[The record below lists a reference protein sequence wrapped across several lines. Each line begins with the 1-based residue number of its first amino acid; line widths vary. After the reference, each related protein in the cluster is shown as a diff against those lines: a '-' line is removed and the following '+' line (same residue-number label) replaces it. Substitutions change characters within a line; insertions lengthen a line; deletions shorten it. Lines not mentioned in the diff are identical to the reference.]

1 MLARWAQ
8 AWLVHS
14 KKSESTYVNTERPM
28 NIISPDNQGFS
39 TPRLGRI
46 NAVMQRYV
54 DQRKLA
60 GMVTL
65 VARRG
70 EVVHFE
76 TCGQADITTSA
87 PMRHDTLFRIY
98 SMTKPITS
106 AAVLMLFEEGHFQLS
121 DPIARYIPAF
131 TDVKVLDNSAGSGV
145 RYVDPIRPISVRHL
159 LTHTAGLSYGFDENV
174 YIDDL
179 YRERIYTLRE
189 TKPDITLEEFIQ
201 AIAKLP
207 LAHQPGSAYRYSFAT
222 DVLGLLVQV
231 VAGMPFEEF
240 LRQRI
245 FEPLGMSDTG
255 FYVPAEQIGRF
266 AATHGPDAEHGLTV
280 IDAPATSEYARPTRL
295 PSGGG
300 GLVSST
306 SDYLRFAQML
316 LNQGELDGER
326 LLGRKTVELMASN
339 HLPAGVH
346 PLDDAYSGFGLG
358 VSVLLDPAQAQ
369 NLGSVGTYGW
379 GGAANTNFWIDPREE
394 LIGILMLQFMP
405 SDTYPV
411 SPNFRT
417 LVYQALVD

>member
-1 MLARWAQ
+1 MNIVSPESVGFSSARLARI
-8 AWLVHS
+8 
-14 KKSESTYVNTERPM
+14 NT
-28 NIISPDNQGFS
+28 
-39 TPRLGRI
+39 
-46 NAVMQRYV
+46 VMQRYV

-70 EVVHFE
+70 QTVHFE
-76 TCGQADITTSA
+76 TCGMADVATGT

-106 AAVLMLFEEGHFQLS
+106 AALLMLFEEGRFQLS

-131 TDVKVLDNSAGSGV
+131 ADVKVLDNSAGSGV
-145 RYVDPIRPISVRHL
+145 RYVTQVRPISIRDL

-174 YIDDL
+174 YIDEL
-179 YRERIYTLRE
+179 YREQVYTLRE
-189 TKPDITLEEFIQ
+189 AQPNLTLEEFVEV
-201 AIAKLP
+201 IAKLP
-207 LAHQPGSAYRYSFAT
+207 LAHQPGSAFRYSFAT

-231 VAGMPFEEF
+231 IAGMPFAEF

-245 FEPLGMSDTG
+245 FEPLGMNDTS
-255 FYVPAEQIGRF
+255 FSVPAEQIGRF
-266 AATHGPDAEHGLTV
+266 AANHGPDAEHGLVVT
-280 IDAPATSEYARPTRL
+280 DAPATSDYARPTHL

-316 LNQGELDGER
+316 LNQGELDGVR
-326 LLGRKTVELMASN
+326 LLGRKTVELMTAN

-346 PLDDAYSGFGLG
+346 PFDDTCSGFGLG
-358 VSVLLDPAQAQ
+358 VSVLLDLAQSQ
-369 NLGSVGTYGW
+369 SLGSVGTYGW
-379 GGAANTNFWIDPREE
+379 GGAANTNFWIDPREQ

-411 SPNFRT
+411 SPDFRT

>member
-1 MLARWAQ
+1 MNIVSPESVGFSSARLARI
-8 AWLVHS
+8 
-14 KKSESTYVNTERPM
+14 NT
-28 NIISPDNQGFS
+28 
-39 TPRLGRI
+39 
-46 NAVMQRYV
+46 VMQRYV

-70 EVVHFE
+70 QTVHFE
-76 TCGQADITTSA
+76 TCGMADVATGT

-106 AAVLMLFEEGHFQLS
+106 AALLMLFEEGRFQLS

-131 TDVKVLDNSAGSGV
+131 ADVKVLDNSAGSGV
-145 RYVDPIRPISVRHL
+145 RYVAPVRPISIRDL

-174 YIDDL
+174 YIDEL
-179 YRERIYTLRE
+179 YREQVYTLRE
-189 TKPDITLEEFIQ
+189 AQPNLTLEEFVEV
-201 AIAKLP
+201 IAKLP
-207 LAHQPGSAYRYSFAT
+207 LAHQPGSAFRYSFAT
-222 DVLGLLVQV
+222 DVVGLLVQV
-231 VAGMPFEEF
+231 IAGMPFAEF

-245 FEPLGMSDTG
+245 FEPLGMNDTS
-255 FYVPAEQIGRF
+255 FSVPAEQIGRF
-266 AATHGPDAEHGLTV
+266 AATHGPDAERGLVVT
-280 IDAPATSEYARPTRL
+280 DAPTTSDYARPTHL

-316 LNQGELDGER
+316 LNQGELDGVR
-326 LLGRKTVELMASN
+326 LLGRKTVELMTAN

-346 PLDDAYSGFGLG
+346 PFDDTCSGFGLG
-358 VSVLLDPAQAQ
+358 VSVLLDLAQSQ

-379 GGAANTNFWIDPREE
+379 GGAANTNFWIDPREQ

-411 SPNFRT
+411 SPDFRT

>member
-1 MLARWAQ
+1 MNIVSPESVGFSAARLARI
-8 AWLVHS
+8 
-14 KKSESTYVNTERPM
+14 NT
-28 NIISPDNQGFS
+28 
-39 TPRLGRI
+39 L
-46 NAVMQRYV
+46 MQRYV
-54 DQRKLA
+54 DERKLA

-70 EVVHFE
+70 QTVHFE
-76 TCGQADITTSA
+76 TCGLADIAAGA
-87 PMRHDTLFRIY
+87 PMRRDTLFRIY

-106 AAVLMLFEEGHFQLS
+106 TAVLMLFEEGRFQLS
-121 DPIARYIPAF
+121 DPVAQYIPAF
-131 TDVKVLDNSAGSGV
+131 ADVKVLDNSAGSGV
-145 RYVDPIRPISVRHL
+145 HYIAPVRPISIRDL

-179 YRERIYTLRE
+179 YRERVYALRE
-189 TKPDITLEEFIQ
+189 ANPDLTLEDFVQ
-201 AIAKLP
+201 AIGKLP
-207 LAHQPGSAYRYSFAT
+207 LAHQPGSAFRYSFAT

-231 VAGMPFEEF
+231 VAGVPFEEF
-240 LRQRI
+240 LRRRI
-245 FEPLGMSDTG
+245 FEPLGMVDTS
-255 FYVPAEQIGRF
+255 FHVPAEQIGRF
-266 AATHGPDAEHGLTV
+266 AATHGPDPEHGLAVT
-280 IDAPATSEYARPTRL
+280 DAPATSDFARPTRV

-316 LNQGELDGER
+316 LNQGELDGAR
-326 LLGRKTVELMASN
+326 LLGRKTVELMAAN

-346 PLDDAYSGFGLG
+346 PFDETFRGFGLG

-379 GGAANTNFWIDPREE
+379 GGAANTNFWVDPQEQ

>member
-1 MLARWAQ
+1 MNSMEKQ
-8 AWLVHS
+8 MNTFDP
-14 KKSESTYVNTERPM
+14 ESV
-28 NIISPDNQGFS
+28 GFS
-39 TPRLGRI
+39 SVRLGRI
-46 NAVMQRYV
+46 NTVMQHYV

-70 EVVHFE
+70 QIVHFE
-76 TCGQADITTSA
+76 TCGVADIATGA
-87 PMRHDTLFRIY
+87 PMHHDTLFRIY
-98 SMTKPITS
+98 SMTKPVTS
-106 AAVLMLFEEGHFQLS
+106 AAVLMLFEEGHIQLS

-131 TDVKVLDNSAGSGV
+131 ADVKVLDNSAGSGV
-145 RYVDPIRPISVRHL
+145 RYVAPVRPISIRDL

-179 YRERIYTLRE
+179 YREHIYTLRE
-189 TKPDITLEEFIQ
+189 ASPDLTLEDFIH
-201 AIAKLP
+201 AVAKLP
-207 LAHQPGSAYRYSFAT
+207 LAHQPGSAFRYSFAT

-231 VAGMPFEEF
+231 VAGMPFADF
-240 LRQRI
+240 LLRRI
-245 FEPLGMSDTG
+245 FEPLGMVDTG
-255 FYVPAEQIGRF
+255 FHVPAEQIGRF
-266 AATHGPDAEHGLTV
+266 AATHGPDPEHGLIVT
-280 IDAPATSEYARPTRL
+280 DAPATSDFARPTRA

-316 LNQGELDGER
+316 LNQGQLDGVR
-326 LLGRKTVELMASN
+326 LLGRKTVELMVAN

-346 PLDDAYSGFGLG
+346 PSDETFSGFGLG

-379 GGAANTNFWIDPREE
+379 GGAANTNFWIDPQEQ
-394 LIGILMLQFMP
+394 LIGILMVQFMP

>member
-1 MLARWAQ
+1 
-8 AWLVHS
+8 
-14 KKSESTYVNTERPM
+14 M
-28 NIISPDNQGFS
+28 NIVSPESVGFS
-39 TPRLGRI
+39 TERMGRI
-46 NAVMQRYV
+46 STVMRRYV
-54 DQRKLA
+54 DERKLA
-60 GMVTL
+60 GMTTL

-70 EVVHFE
+70 QTVHFE
-76 TCGQADITTSA
+76 TCGMADVASGA
-87 PMRHDTLFRIY
+87 PMRLDTLFRIY

-106 AAVLMLFEEGHFQLS
+106 TAVLMLFEEGRFLLS
-121 DPIARYIPAF
+121 DPVAKYIPEFA
-131 TDVKVLDNSAGSGV
+131 DIRVLDNSAGSGV
-145 RYVDPIRPISVRHL
+145 RYVAPVRPISIRDL
-159 LTHTAGLSYGFDENV
+159 LTHTAGLSYGFDDNV
-174 YIDDL
+174 YIDEL
-179 YRERIYTLRE
+179 YREQIWALRE
-189 TKPDITLEEFIQ
+189 SHPELTLESFVQ

-207 LAHQPGSAYRYSFAT
+207 LAHQPGSAFRYSFAT

-245 FEPLGMSDTG
+245 FEPLGMVDTG
-255 FYVPAEQIGRF
+255 FYVPAEQVGRF
-266 AATHGPDAEHGLTV
+266 AATHGPDTEHGLKVT
-280 IDAPATSEYARPTRL
+280 DAPATSDFARPTRL

-316 LNQGELDGER
+316 LNQGQLDDVR

-346 PLDDAYSGFGLG
+346 PFEDTSSGFGLG

-369 NLGSVGTYGW
+369 NLGSVGTFGW

>member
-1 MLARWAQ
+1 MNIVSPESVGFSSARLARI
-8 AWLVHS
+8 
-14 KKSESTYVNTERPM
+14 NT
-28 NIISPDNQGFS
+28 
-39 TPRLGRI
+39 
-46 NAVMQRYV
+46 VMQRYV
-54 DQRKLA
+54 DERKLA

-70 EVVHFE
+70 QTVHFE
-76 TCGQADITTSA
+76 TCGVADIATGV

-106 AAVLMLFEEGHFQLS
+106 AAVLMLFEEGRFQLS
-121 DPIARYIPAF
+121 DPVARYIPAF
-131 TDVKVLDNSAGSGV
+131 ADVKVLDNSTGSGV
-145 RYVDPIRPISVRHL
+145 RYVAPVRPISIRDL

-179 YRERIYTLRE
+179 YREQVYRLRE
-189 TKPDITLEEFIQ
+189 TSPDMTLEDFVQ
-201 AIAKLP
+201 VIATLP
-207 LAHQPGSAYRYSFAT
+207 LAHQPGSAFRYSFAT

-231 VAGMPFEEF
+231 IAGMPFEEF

-245 FEPLGMSDTG
+245 FEPLGMGDTG

-266 AATHGPDAEHGLTV
+266 AATHGPDLEHGLAVT
-280 IDAPATSEYARPTRL
+280 DAPATSDFARPTRL

-316 LNQGELDGER
+316 LNQGELEGER
-326 LLGRKTVELMASN
+326 LLGSKTVELMASN
-339 HLPAGVH
+339 HLPTGVH
-346 PLDDAYSGFGLG
+346 PFDDTFSGFGLG

-369 NLGSVGTYGW
+369 NLGSVGTFGW
-379 GGAANTNFWIDPREE
+379 GGAANTNFWIDPREQ

>member
-1 MLARWAQ
+1 MNIVSPESVGFSSARLARI
-8 AWLVHS
+8 
-14 KKSESTYVNTERPM
+14 NT
-28 NIISPDNQGFS
+28 
-39 TPRLGRI
+39 
-46 NAVMQRYV
+46 VMQRYV

-70 EVVHFE
+70 QTVHFE
-76 TCGQADITTSA
+76 TCGMADVATGT

-106 AAVLMLFEEGHFQLS
+106 AALLMLFEEGRFQLS

-131 TDVKVLDNSAGSGV
+131 ADVKVLDNSAGSGV
-145 RYVDPIRPISVRHL
+145 RYVAPVRPISIRDL

-174 YIDDL
+174 YIDEL
-179 YRERIYTLRE
+179 YREQVYTLRE
-189 TKPDITLEEFIQ
+189 AQPNLTLEEFVEV
-201 AIAKLP
+201 IAKLP
-207 LAHQPGSAYRYSFAT
+207 LAHQPGSAFRYSFAT
-222 DVLGLLVQV
+222 DVVGLLVQV
-231 VAGMPFEEF
+231 IAGMPFAEF

-245 FEPLGMSDTG
+245 FEPLGMNDTS
-255 FYVPAEQIGRF
+255 FSVPAEQIGRF
-266 AATHGPDAEHGLTV
+266 AATHGPDAEHGLVVT
-280 IDAPATSEYARPTRL
+280 DAPTTSDYARPTHL

-316 LNQGELDGER
+316 LNQGELDGVR
-326 LLGRKTVELMASN
+326 LLGRKTVELMTAN

-346 PLDDAYSGFGLG
+346 PFDDTCSGFGLG
-358 VSVLLDPAQAQ
+358 VSVLLDLAQSQ
-369 NLGSVGTYGW
+369 SLGSVGTYGW
-379 GGAANTNFWIDPREE
+379 GGAANTNFWIDPREQ

-411 SPNFRT
+411 SPDFRT

>member
-1 MLARWAQ
+1 MQL
-8 AWLVHS
+8 
-14 KKSESTYVNTERPM
+14 TEKDM
-28 NIISPDNQGFS
+28 NIVSPESVGFS
-39 TPRLGRI
+39 TARLARI
-46 NAVMQRYV
+46 NTAMQRYV
-54 DQRKLA
+54 NDRKLA

-70 EVVHFE
+70 QTVHFE
-76 TCGQADITTSA
+76 TCGMTDIASGA

-106 AAVLMLFEEGHFQLS
+106 AAVLMLFEEGRFQLS
-121 DPIARYIPAF
+121 DPIATYIPAF
-131 TDVKVLDNSAGSGV
+131 ADVKVLDNSAGSGV
-145 RYVDPIRPISVRHL
+145 RYVAPVRPISIRDL

-174 YIDDL
+174 YIDEL
-179 YRERIYTLRE
+179 YRERVYTLRE
-189 TKPDITLEEFIQ
+189 SHPDLTLEDFVQ

-207 LAHQPGSAYRYSFAT
+207 LAHQPGSAFRYSFAT
-222 DVLGLLVQV
+222 DVLGLLVQL

-245 FEPLGMSDTG
+245 FEPLGMVDTG

-266 AATHGPDAEHGLTV
+266 AATHGPNPEHGLAV
-280 IDAPATSEYARPTRL
+280 IDAPATSDFARPTRV

-306 SDYLRFAQML
+306 GDYLRFAQML
-316 LNQGELDGER
+316 LNQGQLDGER

-346 PLDDAYSGFGLG
+346 PFEETYRGFGLG

-369 NLGSVGTYGW
+369 NLGSVGTFGW

-394 LIGILMLQFMP
+394 LIGILMVQFMP

-411 SPNFRT
+411 APNFRT

>member
-1 MLARWAQ
+1 MEKLMNIVSPEAVGFSSARLARI
-8 AWLVHS
+8 
-14 KKSESTYVNTERPM
+14 NT
-28 NIISPDNQGFS
+28 
-39 TPRLGRI
+39 
-46 NAVMQRYV
+46 VMQRYV

-70 EVVHFE
+70 QVVHLE
-76 TCGQADITTSA
+76 TCGMADIESDS
-87 PMRHDTLFRIY
+87 PMRRDTLFRIY

-106 AAVLMLFEEGHFQLS
+106 AAVLMLFEEGQFQLS
-121 DPIARYIPAF
+121 DPIADFIPAF
-131 TDVKVLDNSAGSGV
+131 GDVKVLDNSAGSGV
-145 RYVDPIRPISVRHL
+145 RYVDPVRPISIRDL

-174 YIDDL
+174 YIDYL
-179 YRERIYTLRE
+179 YRERVYSLRQNGAD
-189 TKPDITLEEFIQ
+189 PTLEELIG

-222 DVLGLLVQV
+222 DVLGLLVQA

-245 FEPLGMSDTG
+245 FEPLGMVDTG
-255 FYVPAEQIGRF
+255 FHVPSEQIGRF
-266 AATHGPDAEHGLTV
+266 AANYGPDQEHGLAV
-280 IDAPATSEYARPTRL
+280 VDAPATSQFARPTRA

-300 GLVSST
+300 GLVSSIG
-306 SDYLRFAQML
+306 DYLRFAQML
-316 LNQGELDGER
+316 LNQGELDGVR

-339 HLPAGVH
+339 HLSAGVH
-346 PLDDAYSGFGLG
+346 PFDEAHNGFGLG

-369 NLGSVGTYGW
+369 NLGSVGSFGW
-379 GGAANTNFWIDPREE
+379 GGAANTKFWIDPREE

-405 SDTYPV
+405 NDTYPV
-411 SPNFRT
+411 GPNFRT